1 MQETRRE
8 TRNLAVVAGATNLNK
23 DRSEPLALLRAL
35 VEDDL
40 KRVNSTIVERMQS
53 PVALIPQLAGH
64 IVAAG
69 GKRLRPVLTLASA
82 RLCGYEGERHVA
94 LAACVEFIHTA
105 TLLHDDVVDE
115 SDLRR
120 GLKTA
125 NAVWGNKAS
134 VLVGDFLF
142 AKSFSIMV
150 RNGSLD
156 ILRALSDATTQMAE
170 GEVLQ
175 LISTCDLALDEE
187 HYIEV
192 VRNKTAVLLAA
203 ACRSGAILGDAAADQ
218 QEALAAYG
226 MDLGIAFQF
235 MDDAL
240 DYVAEQEEFG
250 KARGHDLQEG
260 KVTLPLIHALRQC
273 SDEERSRV
281 ENIVDQEELPQ
292 DDLDY
297 VIALIDKYEGIRF
310 TRERAAIFVEQ
321 AKARLEVFAAGPIKE
336 ALEILADYV
345 VSRSK

>member
-1 MQETRRE
+1 MDMDRVL
-8 TRNLAVVAGATNLNK
+8 NLLK
-23 DRSEPLALLRAL
+23 DDICRVEAQFRLDLDSRVPLIRK
-35 VEDDL
+35 VGEY
-40 KRVNSTIVERMQS
+40 V
-53 PVALIPQLAGH
+53 LAS
-64 IVAAG
+64 G
-69 GKRLRPVLTLASA
+69 GKRIRPMLLLLCARLTGYQGAAHIGLAS
-82 RLCGYEGERHVA
+82 V
-94 LAACVEFIHTA
+94 VEFIHTA
-105 TLLHDDVVDE
+105 TLLHDDVVD
-115 SDLRR
+115 SAVLRR
-120 GLKTA
+120 GQESA
-125 NAVWGNKAS
+125 NAVWGNEAS

-187 HYIEV
+187 RYIEV

-203 ACRSGAILGDAAADQ
+203 ACRSGAILGEAAADQ

-250 KARGHDLQEG
+250 KARGHDLLEG

-273 SDEERSRV
+273 SAEERSRV
-281 ENIVDQEELPQ
+281 ENIVEQEELPQ
-292 DDLDY
+292 EDLGY
-297 VIALIDKYEGIRF
+297 VIELIDKYDGIQF
-310 TRERAAIFVEQ
+310 TRQRAATFVEQ
-321 AKARLEVFAAGPIKE
+321 AKTRLAVFEADPIKE

-345 VSRSK
+345 VSRSS